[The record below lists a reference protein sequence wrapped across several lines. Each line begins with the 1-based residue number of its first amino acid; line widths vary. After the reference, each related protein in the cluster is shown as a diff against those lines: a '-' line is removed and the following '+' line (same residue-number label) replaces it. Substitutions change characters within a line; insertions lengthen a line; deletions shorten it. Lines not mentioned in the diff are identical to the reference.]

1 MKNLAFRNTL
11 LNNWTSALS
20 GVTVPVIR
28 RTSPRFEVTCF
39 HGSYLQ
45 GAFNAAEHSHLISM
59 KSTINQWTDSAHFLS
74 FRRKSG
80 YSIYLRRAT
89 QHGNKM
95 ASTQAC
101 LKCQSENLQPSNLWL
116 YSSAD
121 SWFLQTIAI
130 FSLWGV
136 ERFSVKSVSEHLL
149 LSTNSSKYKL
159 KNREYALF
167 SYLPASPDWKYTKM
181 HQNMAAR
188 CFYHHGYWYMADLV
202 KNWLKMNKNRITLRK
217 PAKHTQH
224 TTVVISNWYLYVL
237 CIYNKYVK

>member
-20 GVTVPVIR
+20 GMTVPVIR

-39 HGSYLQ
+39 HGSYQ

-89 QHGNKM
+89 QHGNKL
-95 ASTQAC
+95 ASGWSWYISAVRFYMQAR

-121 SWFLQTIAI
+121 SWFLWTIAI

-136 ERFSVKSVSEHLL
+136 KRFSVKGVSKHLL
-149 LSTNSSKYKL
+149 LTKIQNKKQRICIIFIL
-159 KNREYALF
+159 
-167 SYLPASPDWKYTKM
+167 AS
-181 HQNMAAR
+181 
-188 CFYHHGYWYMADLV
+188 
-202 KNWLKMNKNRITLRK
+202 
-217 PAKHTQH
+217 
-224 TTVVISNWYLYVL
+224 
-237 CIYNKYVK
+237 